1 MLDVGQRRHYF
12 KEQEKEKLATSQRL
26 QGGKPTINVSTA
38 ALRSREGTG
47 LHLHT
52 GTWGSASAK

>member
-1 MLDVGQRRHYF
+1 MLDVGQRHHYF
-12 KEQEKEKLATSQRL
+12 KEQKKEKLATSQRL
-26 QGGKPTINVSTA
+26 QGGKPMINVSTA

-52 GTWGSASAK
+52 GAWGSASAK